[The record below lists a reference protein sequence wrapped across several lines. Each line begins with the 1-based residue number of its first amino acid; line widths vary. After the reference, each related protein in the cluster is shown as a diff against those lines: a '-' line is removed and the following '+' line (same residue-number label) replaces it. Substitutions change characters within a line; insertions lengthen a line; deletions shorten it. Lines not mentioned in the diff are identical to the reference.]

1 MERACRLQKFYKC
14 KNVHRVYI
22 FMVVCIITLHLKNKK
37 IFIMKNL
44 ICINTVQYVQCTCI
58 ISKLGI
64 ILEIFYT

>member
-37 IFIMKNL
+37 NFIMKNL
-44 ICINTVQYVQCTCI
+44 ICINTVQYIHCI